1 MPLPSGDGTGGPP
14 AAAMHADAWLDQYGD
29 ALYRYALFRTG
40 DPELAADLVQE
51 TLLAALR
58 SEGGFSGKSS
68 VKTWLF
74 AILKHKVLDEVRRR
88 CREREVFA
96 PEPAFDAGV
105 ENRFDEDGE
114 WKVSPL
120 EWGTDPANVLSRNE
134 FWEAFRRCLDALPPR
149 CRAAFSL
156 VELNEATTGEA
167 CEVLNLTAS
176 NVWVILYRA
185 RTRLRQCLETNWFGR
200 KGGGGVDA
208 EL

>member
-1 MPLPSGDGTGGPP
+1 MPSPSGDEGGRPR
-14 AAAMHADAWLDQYGD
+14 AIATHAEAWLDRYGD
-29 ALYRYALFRTG
+29 DLYRYALFRTG

-58 SEGGFSGKSS
+58 SAGGFSGKSS

-74 AILKHKVLDEVRRR
+74 GILKHKVLDEVRRR
-88 CREREVFA
+88 SREREVLA

-105 ENRFDEDGE
+105 EGRFDEDGE
-114 WKVSPL
+114 WSVSPL
-120 EWGTDPANVLSRNE
+120 EWGADPARALSRNE
-134 FWEAFRRCLDALPPR
+134 FWELFRRCLDALPPR
-149 CRAAFSL
+149 CRAAYSL

-200 KGGGGVDA
+200 EGGGGVDA